1 MIYAYPKSRHE
12 RTETPREYKDYG
24 SYKRFLR
31 TEFFGRCVYCCE
43 PDSHRG
49 SDQFG
54 TDHYR
59 PKVLFP
65 ELEVVYSNLFYCCN
79 SCNSR
84 KGNFWPADDEAAAR
98 FIPNPCAHIMFA
110 HLKFK
115 HGEVEPRTEA
125 GSFTVDLLDLNDPE
139 YVEYR
144 ENQIHME
151 EIAIS
156 RLRDIDET
164 VAQLTSA
171 FKAGSLSAEQFAE
184 AESEID
190 RERLKTSRV
199 LKQLRGQDA

>member
-1 MIYAYPKSRHE
+1 
-12 RTETPREYKDYG
+12 
-24 SYKRFLR
+24 
-31 TEFFGRCVYCCE
+31 
-43 PDSHRG
+43 
-49 SDQFG
+49 
-54 TDHYR
+54 
-59 PKVLFP
+59 
-65 ELEVVYSNLFYCCN
+65 
-79 SCNSR
+79 
-84 KGNFWPADDEAAAR
+84 
-98 FIPNPCAHIMFA
+98 MFA